1 MIRPTVEV
9 VLQCAQR
16 LDLLRLAT
24 EMSRLICT
32 TLSASDL
39 DQDLVDNVELAV
51 SEACTNAMRHSR
63 TGDANARMIV
73 RFELYEDRLVVEVRD
88 QGAGFDLD
96 KVPPP
101 NFREHPDGGYG
112 LYLMRTI
119 MDEVFYTRG
128 SEYNTLTMK
137 KYFRKEGPFLS

>member
-1 MIRPTVEV
+1 MIKPTVEV

-16 LDLLRLAT
+16 LDLLHLAT

-63 TGDANARMIV
+63 TGDANATMIV
-73 RFELYEDRLVVEVRD
+73 HFELYEDRLVVEVKD

-101 NFREHPDGGYG
+101 NFKEHPDGGYG
-112 LYLMRTI
+112 LYLMQTI

-137 KYFRKEGPFLS
+137 KYFRKEGPFPS